1 MRSKHAPKFEKI
13 VGFLCRVPAVE
24 HNDTPSLGIGCG
36 DHRSGGWSVTF
47 SIDIDHR
54 LAWYVVQAFGFVLN
68 DLSLTERLPTV
79 FKPVSPPPYMNGGPK
94 EYLSWIIECSH
105 SSTSPDLIAEWLESR
120 LPQPVDDEAMW
131 VEIDG
136 GDAKVN

>member
-1 MRSKHAPKFEKI
+1 MRNKHAPKFEKLI
-13 VGFLCRVPAVE
+13 DYLCRIPAIENTGVL
-24 HNDTPSLGIGCG
+24 TG

-54 LAWYVVQAFGFVLN
+54 LAWHAVQALGYVLN

-94 EYLSWIIECSH
+94 EYLSWAIECDH
-105 SSTSPDLIAEWLESR
+105 VGTPPDLITEWLESR
-120 LPQPVDDEAMW
+120 LPQPVENEALW
-131 VEIDG
+131 FEIDG
-136 GDAKVN
+136 DETELN